1 MLEFINFYLTSGLV
15 VGSIYALGAVGIT
28 LIFGVL
34 RFAHFAHGDMMTFGA
49 FVALAMVQWLG
60 IPVLAAL
67 PVAIAVVA
75 VVAVG
80 VDRAFYRHL
89 RGGHTIVILMASFGV
104 ALMLRSVIQVA
115 WGTDAVVYVKGIQRP
130 MVFEGFR
137 LFERHI
143 YIVGGAIILMTG
155 LHLFLTRS
163 KLGKAMRAMADN
175 EDLARLSGIATDHVV
190 TLTWL
195 IGGGLAAAA
204 GVFMAMDSHMESMM
218 GWSAL
223 LPMFAAAILG
233 GLGRPV
239 GAMMGGLIIGLAEEL
254 STYPWIGDQPLL
266 EPAYKTAVAFAIM
279 VVLLIWRP
287 TGLLGTKAN

>member
-1 MLEFINFYLTSGLV
+1 VLEFINFYLTSGLV

-49 FVALAMVQWLG
+49 FVALAVVQWLG
-60 IPVLAAL
+60 APVLAAL
-67 PVAIAVVA
+67 PVAIVVVA
-75 VVAVG
+75 VLAVL

-104 ALMLRSVIQVA
+104 ALMLRSVIQVT
-115 WGTDAVVYVKGIQRP
+115 WGTDAVAYVKGIQRP
-130 MVFEGFR
+130 MIFDGFR

-143 YIVGGAIILMTG
+143 YIVGGTIILMTG
-155 LHLFLTRS
+155 LHFFLTRS

-175 EDLARLSGIATDHVV
+175 EELARLSGIATDKVV

-204 GVFMAMDSHMESMM
+204 GVFMAMDGHMESMM

-254 STYPWIGDQPLL
+254 SAYPWIGDQPLL

-279 VVLLIWRP
+279 VALLIWRP
-287 TGLLGTKAN
+287 TGLLGAKAN